1 MAVKSLAVESKRPNE
16 IPAPPLNNWETVA
29 KLFNF
34 FDPQFLHLKLGKNII
49 QLTGLVN
56 EVIYGKI

>member
-1 MAVKSLAVESKRPNE
+1 MVVKSLAVESERPTE
-16 IPAPPLNNWETVA
+16 IPAPPHNNCKTVA